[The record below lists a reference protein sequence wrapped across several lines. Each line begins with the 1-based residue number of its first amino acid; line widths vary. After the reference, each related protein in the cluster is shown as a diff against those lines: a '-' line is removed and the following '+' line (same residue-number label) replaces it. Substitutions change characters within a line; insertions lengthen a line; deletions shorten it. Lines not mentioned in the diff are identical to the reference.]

1 MSDIQALILAGGKGT
16 RLRPYTTSFPKPL
29 LPIDD
34 IPILEIVLRQLASH
48 GFRRVAIATGH
59 LGEMIRLFCADGH
72 RWGLELSYYQEESA
86 LGTAGAIGLVRDRVA
101 ENFLVMNGDI
111 LSTFNFSRGLQ
122 FHQDAGR
129 IATIGV
135 VPREV
140 KVDFGVLHQNPD
152 GTLSRYEEK
161 PTLRY
166 NVSMGINFFRKEVV
180 TLLHEGESIDIPT
193 LISRV
198 MAAGHTV
205 SCYEPDC
212 YWLDIGRIDD
222 YATANDE
229 FARRRKE
236 FLPK

>member
-1 MSDIQALILAGGKGT
+1 MGDIQALILAGGKGT
-16 RLRPYTTSFPKPL
+16 RLRPYTAIFPKPL
-29 LPIDD
+29 LPIGD

-59 LGEMIRLFCADGH
+59 LGEMIRLFCADGS
-72 RWGLELSYYQEESA
+72 RWGLELSYFQEETP

-111 LSTFNFSRGLQ
+111 LSTFNFTQALR

-135 VPREV
+135 YPREV

-152 GTLSRYEEK
+152 ATLSQYEEK

-166 NVSMGINFFRKEVV
+166 KVSMGINFFRKEVA
-180 TLLHEGESIDIPT
+180 TLLREEESIDIPD
-193 LISRV
+193 LITRL

-205 SCYEPDC
+205 GCHEPDC

-222 YATANDE
+222 YAIANDE
-229 FARRRKE
+229 FVRRRRE
-236 FLPK
+236 FLPE

>member
-1 MSDIQALILAGGKGT
+1 
-16 RLRPYTTSFPKPL
+16 
-29 LPIDD
+29 
-34 IPILEIVLRQLASH
+34 
-48 GFRRVAIATGH
+48 
-59 LGEMIRLFCADGH
+59 
-72 RWGLELSYYQEESA
+72 
-86 LGTAGAIGLVRDRVA
+86 LVKDRVA

-111 LSTFNFSRGLQ
+111 LSTFDFSRGLQ
-122 FHQDAGR
+122 FHQDTGT

-135 VPREV
+135 FPREV
-140 KVDFGVLHQNPD
+140 KVDFGVLHQNPN

-166 NVSMGINFFRKEVV
+166 KVSMGINFFRNEVV
-180 TLLHEGESIDIPT
+180 TFLRKGEAIDIPD
-193 LISRV
+193 LISRL

-205 SCYEPDC
+205 GCYEPDC

-236 FLPK
+236 FLPE